1 MVYKIGIIGAGV
13 IGRLRARTVHAN
25 AQTALTAVFDP
36 DLALAAAAAVGGAIP
51 VTSLDALFDQP
62 LDAVIISSPIHVHEA
77 AAVEAFQR
85 GLHVLCEKPLS
96 NSVTSCRDMVAAA
109 VSAERVFA
117 VGFNQRLLPSMKYIR
132 GILDAGTI
140 GALDHV
146 RLFGGHDGLGN
157 FRTDW
162 QYRMPESGGGATMD
176 IGIHMADFGRYFL
189 GDITEVYGSASE
201 RVWKL
206 PGSEDNAIA
215 IFHNQQGIPAS
226 YHATWNEW
234 AGFRVVVEVY
244 GELGMVR
251 GSYGPMR
258 NTLITHERPGARR
271 RTTRKFYPDVI
282 LREKLQSWE
291 VTTQLSFAEELE
303 QFVARMEG
311 ATGGT
316 LADGHD
322 GLRAVEVAHAI
333 RQSAHSRQVVQL
345 PPLGPMR

>member
-1 MVYKIGIIGAGV
+1 MVHRIGLIGAGV

-25 AQTALTAVFDP
+25 AQTTLAAIFDP
-36 DLALAAAAAVGGAIP
+36 DPALAAAAAVGGAVP

-62 LDAVIISSPIHVHEA
+62 LDAVIISSPVHVHEA
-77 AAVEAFQR
+77 ATLEAFAR

-96 NSVTSCRDMVAAA
+96 NTVAGCSRMVAAA
-109 VSAERVFA
+109 VAADRIFA
-117 VGFNQRLLPSMKYIR
+117 VGFNQRLLPSMQYIR
-132 GILDAGTI
+132 DILDAGTI

-146 RLFGGHDGLGN
+146 RLFGGHEGLAN
-157 FRTDW
+157 FRADW

-189 GDITEVYGSASE
+189 GDITEVYGTASE
-201 RVWKL
+201 RVWKV

-215 IFHNQQGIPAS
+215 IFHNQHGTPAS

-234 AGFRVVVEVY
+234 AGFRLVVEVY

-291 VTTQLSFAEELE
+291 VTTQLSFAEELT

-311 ATGGT
+311 TPGGA

-333 RQSAHSRQVVQL
+333 RQSATTRQVVQL
-345 PPLGPMR
+345 PPLGRMR